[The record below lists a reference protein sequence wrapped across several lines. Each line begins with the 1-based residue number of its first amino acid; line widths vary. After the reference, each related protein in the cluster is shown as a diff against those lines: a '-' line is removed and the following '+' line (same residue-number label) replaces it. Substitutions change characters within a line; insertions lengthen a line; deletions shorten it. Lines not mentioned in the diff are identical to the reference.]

1 MFDQRA
7 KPVEV
12 QAGDQMFS
20 CIPTA
25 FAASSGATQ
34 AATSGWGRFFKVLD
48 VLVAVVRSDTDLPT
62 QLGKSSPWMK
72 VRRLKFFRQLDADF
86 SDLDAQVEP
95 LLGDWPIPYL

>member
-25 FAASSGATQ
+25 FAASSGATR
-34 AATSGWGRFFKVLD
+34 AATGGWDRFFKVLD
-48 VLVAVVRSDTDLPT
+48 VLVAEVRSDLPT
-62 QLGKSSPWMK
+62 QLGKSSPWVK
-72 VRRLKFFRQLDADF
+72 VRRLKFFGQLYADF
-86 SDLDAQVEP
+86 SDFDAQVDP